1 MKVTLFGGSFNPPHL
16 GHALVIAEFLESA
29 ITDELWLLPTIN
41 HAFGK
46 DLAPAQHRLAMAK
59 LLINFINHDLGSKI
73 YDLKLCP
80 IEIDLNLSGQ
90 TYDTLHALKQNPDY
104 LKEKMNLTDY
114 QLPITS
120 YQFLI
125 GSDQLASFQKWG
137 HWQELLSEMPFW
149 VYPRANYHNEP
160 LLPGMT
166 LFQTPGQTITN
177 ISSSQIR
184 DRLKNHQNATCLLPE
199 DIMSY
204 INHNNLYSK

>member
-114 QLPITS
+114 QLPIPDRFRPAR
-120 YQFLI
+120 QFSKVGPLARTPVRNALL
-125 GSDQLASFQKWG
+125 GLPQGQL
-137 HWQELLSEMPFW
+137 
-149 VYPRANYHNEP
+149 
-160 LLPGMT
+160 
-166 LFQTPGQTITN
+166 
-177 ISSSQIR
+177 
-184 DRLKNHQNATCLLPE
+184 
-199 DIMSY
+199 
-204 INHNNLYSK
+204 